1 MNNKS
6 FHVQEFS
13 GDINNGTDA
22 DNLVLILKHSGG
34 VMIAEAINP
43 DGDGSGRETCPES
56 GLKTDCKLGNLKIL

>member
-22 DNLVLILKHSGG
+22 DNLVLILKPAGG
-34 VMIAEAINP
+34 VIVSKKSDSDIKDRKDRQELNQDARMM
-43 DGDGSGRETCPES
+43 
-56 GLKTDCKLGNLKIL
+56 TD